1 MAKTKKESRE
11 RNISLTFNKL
21 DKQDKIGQVIVTS
34 ELKVGSD

>member
-21 DKQDKIGQVIVTS
+21 DNQDKIGQVIVTF